1 MASHAGKYI
10 YSREQ
15 NPYINDQS
23 QIKIHLQLITKSAY
37 HEKLLP
43 EKQKGIQNLAFGGG
57 FFDVA

>member
-1 MASHAGKYI
+1 MTRH
-10 YSREQ
+10 
-15 NPYINDQS
+15 
-23 QIKIHLQLITKSAY
+23 IKIHLQLITKSAY